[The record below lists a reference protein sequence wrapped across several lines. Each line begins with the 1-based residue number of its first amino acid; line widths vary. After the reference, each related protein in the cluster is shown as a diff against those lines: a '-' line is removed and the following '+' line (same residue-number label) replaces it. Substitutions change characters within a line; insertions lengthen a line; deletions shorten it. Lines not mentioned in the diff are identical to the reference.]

1 MTALNPSH
9 PLDTFSDAHVRVA
22 GLTMAYERFVVQRD
36 LDFSVR
42 RGEIFIIMGGSGCG
56 KSTLLRHLIGLKPP
70 QKGHVFFDG
79 LDLWEAPAPIRD
91 RLLLKMGIL
100 YQSGALWSSMTLAE
114 NIALSLSAHTRLS
127 KPEIAELVSLKL
139 SLVGLAGFEDF
150 YPAEISGGMQK
161 RAALARA
168 LALDPEILFFDEPS
182 AGLDPISA
190 RRLDELIVHLSE
202 SLGSTAIIVT
212 HDLASILDIGTN
224 SIFLDTDSKTI
235 IARGAPRELA
245 AHAEHPTVR
254 EFLNRGH
261 LPPTPVGIN
270 EFAAPR
276 RSS

>member
-1 MTALNPSH
+1 MAHLPTPPAA
-9 PLDTFSDAHVRVA
+9 AHVRVS
-22 GLTMAYERFVVQRD
+22 GLTMAYDRFVVQRD
-36 LDFSVR
+36 LDFAVR

-56 KSTLLRHLIGLKPP
+56 KSTLLRHLIGLKRP
-70 QKGHVFFDG
+70 QQGHVFFDG
-79 LDLWEAPAPIRD
+79 LDLWEAPARVRD

-114 NIALSLSAHTRLS
+114 NIALSLSAHTTLS

-190 RRLDELIVHLSE
+190 RRLDQLIVHLSE

-212 HDLASILDIGTN
+212 HDLASILEIGTN

-245 AHAEHPTVR
+245 EQAEHPTVR
-254 EFLNRGH
+254 EFLNRGN
-261 LPPTPVGIN
+261 LPPAPAGRD
-270 EFAAPR
+270 EFPADR